1 MNPLIII
8 SGPTAVGKT
17 SLSIELAKKI
27 GGSIISADSMQVYKG
42 MDIGTA
48 KITIEERQAIP
59 HYLIDILEPSEDFN
73 IVSFKELAN
82 VSIEE
87 IRKFGRIPI
96 IVGGTGFYIQS
107 VLYDIDFTEHDDD
120 YEYRRELTELIN
132 EHGGGYVHKMLE
144 DCDPKAAQIIHFNDH
159 KRMIRALEYYRQT
172 GLPIS
177 EHNKG
182 EQNKESPFDFCYFV
196 LTDDRKRIY
205 NRINERVDEM
215 IDAGL
220 VDEVKGLLSG
230 KVTPENISMQGIGYK
245 EIISYLE
252 GVMSLDESIELI
264 KKNSRHYAKRQLTW
278 FKREKNA
285 IFIDKRCDNDPL
297 ETIMSI
303 IAKAGMINE

>member
-82 VSIEE
+82 ASIEE

-285 IFIDKRCDNDPL
+285 IFIDKRYDNDPL
-297 ETIMSI
+297 ETIMSV

>member
-82 VSIEE
+82 ASIEE

-285 IFIDKRCDNDPL
+285 IFIDKRYDNDPL

>member
-82 VSIEE
+82 ASIEE

-144 DCDPKAAQIIHFNDH
+144 DCDPKAAQTIHFNDH

-215 IDAGL
+215 INAGL

-285 IFIDKRCDNDPL
+285 IFIDKRYDNDPL